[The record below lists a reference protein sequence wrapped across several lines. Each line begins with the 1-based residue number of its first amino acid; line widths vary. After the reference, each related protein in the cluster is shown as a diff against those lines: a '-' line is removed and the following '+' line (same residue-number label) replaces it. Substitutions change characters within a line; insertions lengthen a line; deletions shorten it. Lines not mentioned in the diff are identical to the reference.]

1 MKRALMTSKI
11 SPDPKAAT
19 EASMPVTRQGPG
31 NRGRNPELEAAFG
44 ARLRAAR
51 IAARMSQ
58 TKLGDALGVS
68 FQQVQK
74 YENGKDRVA
83 ASTLQA
89 IAAALG
95 VHPGSF
101 FDDDML
107 APSGS
112 VADARAAMRLV
123 QCMQR
128 VRDPVVVQRLLAL
141 VEAIAAVSQSI
152 DGGGE
157 GH

>member
-1 MKRALMTSKI
+1 MRTPK
-11 SPDPKAAT
+11 DPKASPVSEVAT
-19 EASMPVTRQGPG
+19 EDPVPVSRQGPG
-31 NRGRNPELEAAFG
+31 NRGRNPDLEAAFG

-51 IAARMSQ
+51 IAARMRQ
-58 TKLGDALGVS
+58 TKLGEALGVS

-95 VHPGSF
+95 VHPGAF
-101 FDDDML
+101 FDEDMP

-123 QCMQR
+123 QCVQR
-128 VRDPVVVQRLLAL
+128 VRNPVVVQRLLAL
-141 VEAIAAVSQSI
+141 VEAIVAVSQST
-152 DGGGE
+152 DSGGE
-157 GH
+157 GR

>member
-1 MKRALMTSKI
+1 MRTPK
-11 SPDPKAAT
+11 DPKASPVSEAAT
-19 EASMPVTRQGPG
+19 EDPVPVSRQGPG
-31 NRGRNPELEAAFG
+31 NRGRNPDLEAAFG

-58 TKLGDALGVS
+58 TKLGEALGVS

-95 VHPGSF
+95 VHPGAF
-101 FDDDML
+101 FDEDMP

-123 QCMQR
+123 QCVQR
-128 VRDPVVVQRLLAL
+128 VRNPVVVQRLLAL
-141 VEAIAAVSQSI
+141 VEAIVAVSQST
-152 DGGGE
+152 DSGGE
-157 GH
+157 GR

>member
-1 MKRALMTSKI
+1 MRAPKKSKTSLG
-11 SPDPKAAT
+11 PEAAT
-19 EASMPVTRQGPG
+19 ETPMPVSRQGPG

-44 ARLRAAR
+44 ARLRGAR

-58 TKLGDALGVS
+58 TKLGEALGVS

-74 YENGKDRVA
+74 YETGKDRVA

-95 VHPGSF
+95 VHPGAF
-101 FDDDML
+101 FDEEMP

-112 VADARAAMRLV
+112 VADAKAAMRLV

-128 VRDPVVVQRLLAL
+128 VHNPVVVQRLLAL
-141 VEAIAAVSQSI
+141 VETIVATSQFT

-157 GH
+157 GR